1 MDSHLREVEVKQIW
15 IDNEGRLCVRLA
27 DESLDLSHIYRAS
40 ASGVEWNE
48 QLRAVCSPVPREW
61 SYAHWFVRIVEDARN
76 EYGVDFVLTDSAAWP
91 GVSDEFRT
99 AIELARAQM
108 QPYGPHPV
116 DDRTMARYVG
126 DDHLRGEAR
135 DLFLKGQ
142 WKAAVAKLEALQYPQ
157 FMDAADKR
165 RLEIAK
171 ERSEQQ

>member
-1 MDSHLREVEVKQIW
+1 MDSHLRGAEVKRIW

-48 QLRAVCSPVPREW
+48 ELRAVCSPVPREW
-61 SYAHWFVRIVEDARN
+61 SYADWFIRIVEDARN
-76 EYGVDFVLTDSAAWP
+76 EYGVDFVFAAATEWSGIP
-91 GVSDEFRT
+91 TEPRA

-108 QPYGPHPV
+108 RPYAPNPV

-126 DDHLRGEAR
+126 DDHLRSEAR
-135 DLFLKGQ
+135 DLFQKGQ
-142 WKAAVAKLEALQYPQ
+142 WKAAVAKLEAVQYPQ

-171 ERSEQQ
+171 ARSEKQ